1 MLTRL
6 MVVIVF
12 TTHTYVESCGTI
24 ETSAV
29 ICQLY
34 LNFLKF
40 HVKAGEQCLTRVG
53 SVCAVGRDH

>member
-6 MVVIVF
+6 VVVIVF
-12 TTHTYVESCGTI
+12 TTYTYVESCGTT
-24 ETSAV
+24 ETNAV

-53 SVCAVGRDH
+53 SV